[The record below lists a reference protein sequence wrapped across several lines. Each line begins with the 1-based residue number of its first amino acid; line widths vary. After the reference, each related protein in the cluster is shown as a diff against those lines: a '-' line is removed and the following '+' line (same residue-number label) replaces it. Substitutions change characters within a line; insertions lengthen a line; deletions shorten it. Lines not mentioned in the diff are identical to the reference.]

1 MDLAL
6 FVLHVIVGLL
16 FIGHGTQKL
25 FGWFGGHGLAGTAGF
40 FESIGLRPG
49 RLHAPAAGL
58 AETAGGILIAL
69 GLLVPVGAALVIAVM
84 LAAILTVH
92 IGNGVW
98 NQDGGVEYPL
108 VAAAV
113 VFALAGIGAGDWSL
127 DAALDIDL
135 ASTGWALAALG
146 AGLAGGLGAVL
157 SGRLAARKAPTGGSA
172 PTAA

>member
-58 AETAGGILIAL
+58 AETVGGVLIAL
-69 GLLVPVGAALVIAVM
+69 GLIVPLGAALIIAVM
-84 LAAILTVH
+84 VAAVLTVH
-92 IGNGVW
+92 IGNGIW
-98 NQDGGVEYPL
+98 AQDSGVEHPL
-108 VAAAV
+108 LTAIA

-135 ASTGWALAALG
+135 ASTGWALAAFG
-146 AGLAGGLGAVL
+146 AGLVGGLGAVL
-157 SGRLAARKAPTGGSA
+157 SGRLAARNAPAGGSA